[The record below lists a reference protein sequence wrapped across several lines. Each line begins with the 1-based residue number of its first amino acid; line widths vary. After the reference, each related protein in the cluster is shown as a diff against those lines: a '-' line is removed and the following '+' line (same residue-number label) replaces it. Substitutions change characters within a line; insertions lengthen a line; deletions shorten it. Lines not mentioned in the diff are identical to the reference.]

1 MKMKFMIRIVVCV
14 IFLHQHV
21 TLMAHSHHRGMP
33 RRSTTQHHAPVDV
46 FVRPVSEATTS
57 GRYHPA
63 KRPDAD
69 LQGWVPIG
77 EGRPQH
83 PCGGKTIHRVQRE
96 NITHAGTDSLTLE
109 IQVRRETNRIR
120 VQSVQKVLLPSST
133 PHYVIS
139 SSVGVAFYQSTAD
152 DEENADKK
160 TSHCVDKPKPKPKRK
175 MKAPHNSRKPT
186 AASRDAKGSPHRHK
200 LKRHGDCRARFPRSL
215 SSHSE

>member
-1 MKMKFMIRIVVCV
+1 MNFMIRIVVCV
-14 IFLHQHV
+14 IFLHQHLA
-21 TLMAHSHHRGMP
+21 LMAHSHHRGMP

-69 LQGWVPIG
+69 LQWWVPIG
-77 EGRPQH
+77 EGSPQH
-83 PCGGKTIHRVQRE
+83 QCGGKAIPRVQRE

-120 VQSVQKVLLPSST
+120 VQSVQKVLLQSRT
-133 PHYVIS
+133 HNYVIS

-152 DEENADKK
+152 KADKK
-160 TSHCVDKPKPKPKRK
+160 ASHCVHKPKPRPKRK
-175 MKAPHNSRKPT
+175 MKEPHNSRKRT
-186 AASRDAKGSPHRHK
+186 AASRDARDVRGSSHRHK
-200 LKRHGDCRARFPRSL
+200 MKRHGDCGDHPLVGARFPRSL
-215 SSHSE
+215 